1 MKSNLVLSFVGQ
13 DRRGILNEVTF
24 ELARHVANVKE
35 METRIAAAPVTGELT
50 FSADALIEVPDT
62 VNIEHLSA
70 ALDGIADRLGVD
82 ILLEE
87 DMDD

>member
-1 MKSNLVLSFVGQ
+1 
-13 DRRGILNEVTF
+13 
-24 ELARHVANVKE
+24 

-62 VNIEHLSA
+62 VNIEHLGA